1 MDACTLCSLS
11 KTRKNIVVGR
21 GDPKASVWFI
31 GEAPGEHEDESGF
44 PFVGASGQELNKAL
58 EFLGLGQGKYYVT
71 NVVRC
76 RPVENG
82 RNRAPTDEE
91 KAICGEKLKDDI
103 ARWHP
108 ALLVT
113 LGKHSTT
120 YLLGDIGNMY
130 SNVGKTYEYEGIKVF
145 VTLHPAAILYR
156 VGLRV
161 MWERALGE
169 LKEVLP

>member
-1 MDACTLCSLS
+1 MYECTLCSLS
-11 KTRKNIVVGR
+11 TTRKNVVVGR

-44 PFVGASGQELNKAL
+44 PFVGAAGQELNKAL

-91 KAICGEKLKDDI
+91 KAICGVKLKDDI
-103 ARWHP
+103 ARWRP
-108 ALLVT
+108 SLLVT
-113 LGKHSTT
+113 LGKHSTM

-130 SNVGKTYEYEGIKVF
+130 SNVGKTFSYDGINVF
-145 VTLHPAAILYR
+145 VMLHPAAILYR
-156 VGLRV
+156 AGLRM
-161 MWERALGE
+161 MWERNLGE
-169 LKEVLP
+169 LKKVIP